1 MLFRH
6 VFFLILKSALLIQFF
21 LILVGKE
28 NFDSSVYILTEII
41 FKTCIGIFMNVFIFT
56 YEIKG
61 LLFEDK
67 ILMSFAGGLL
77 LYDAWINDFPTLL
90 KKYNISVPFL

>member
-1 MLFRH
+1 M
-6 VFFLILKSALLIQFF
+6 FFLILKSTLLIQFF
-21 LILVGKE
+21 LIIIGKE
-28 NFDSSVYILTEII
+28 NFNSSVYILTVII
-41 FKTCIGIFMNVFIFT
+41 FKTCIGVFLNVFIFT

-67 ILMSFAGGLL
+67 VLMSFAGGLL

-90 KKYNISVPFL
+90 KNYNISVPFLTSG